1 MRHLIGKH
9 LGPYEIIS
17 IIGKGGMA
25 TVYKAYQANMDRHVA
40 LKVLLPHLTDDDQ
53 FSLRFQQEVKL
64 IAKLEH
70 PNILPVYDYGE
81 TDGVVYLVMRLV
93 EGGSLSDLI
102 HGEKKLSLAR
112 VSQILTQVASALEHS
127 HRNGIIH
134 RDIKPGNILIDHSDN
149 CLLTDFGIAKVAEAN
164 SNFTQTGHV
173 VGTPSYISP
182 ELGRGDKVDQRSD
195 VYSLGILLYQMLSGE
210 LPFNAETPLAIVLM
224 HVQDPVPSIL
234 SKQPGLSPLVEK
246 VLFKALAKEPD
257 ERYSSTGE
265 LADAF
270 NSAISNGTNTG
281 TEELIPANHPTDID
295 HNTKA
300 GATATMAIPKAAKK
314 KPKKKKDRKFHPKF
328 LQFLLIFMV
337 VVIFSPLN
345 YYQTIDLI
353 DNSMEE
359 SGLTSY
365 IDQKVHS
372 LTDEYL
378 GSTDSQSPAQTE
390 TVPEHRRDGG
400 NKSSTPGNLL
410 PPPTVNDPALGPD
423 QTGLPISGKYI
434 AGIISGHGS
443 SRELRLL
450 VFTLESR
457 AGTISARITDSE
469 LIGLMVDKN
478 KPRKVSLQQ
487 RKGHWQMDIPVSEEM
502 DRKYLYRIKLRPQG
516 ELLVGQAS
524 IEPRDPLNILMGG
537 YFVASRDSSF
547 DFRTYQPPSDL
558 EF

>member
-1 MRHLIGKH
+1 
-9 LGPYEIIS
+9 
-17 IIGKGGMA
+17 
-25 TVYKAYQANMDRHVA
+25 
-40 LKVLLPHLTDDDQ
+40 Q

-81 TDGVVYLVMRLV
+81 TDGLVYLVMRLV

-102 HGEKKLSLAR
+102 HGGKKLPLPR
-112 VSQILTQVASALEHS
+112 VSQILTQIASALDHS

-134 RDIKPGNILIDHSDN
+134 RDIKPGNILIDNSNN

-182 ELGRGDKVDQRSD
+182 ELGRGDKIDQRSD

-234 SKQPGLSPLVEK
+234 SKKPDLSPHVEK
-246 VLFKALAKEPD
+246 VLFKALAKDPN
-257 ERYSSTGE
+257 ERYSSTYE

-270 NSAISNGTNTG
+270 NKAISNCNNTD
-281 TEELIPANHPTDID
+281 TEELPSASSHRAADNGSG
-295 HNTKA
+295 TKA
-300 GATATMAIPKAAKK
+300 GATATMAIPKAAKNK
-314 KPKKKKDRKFHPKF
+314 AKKKADRKFHPKF
-328 LQFLLIFMV
+328 YQFLLILMV
-337 VVIFSPLN
+337 VVVFSPLN

-353 DNSMEE
+353 DHTMEE

-365 IDQKVHS
+365 IDQKVHN

-378 GSTDSQSPAQTE
+378 GSTDDQSSAQLE
-390 TVPEHRRDGG
+390 PIPEHRRDGG
-400 NKSSTPGNLL
+400 NKSSSPGSLL
-410 PPPTVNDPALGPD
+410 PPPIVNDQVGTPD
-423 QTGLPISGKYI
+423 QTELPINGQYI

-450 VFTLESR
+450 VFTLENL
-457 AGTISARITDSE
+457 AGSVSARITDSE
-469 LIGLMVDKN
+469 LIGLIVDKTT
-478 KPRKVSLQQ
+478 PRKVTVKQL
-487 RKGHWQMDIPVSEEM
+487 KGYWQMDIPVTEEM
-502 DRKYLYRIKLRPQG
+502 DQKYLYRIKLQPRG
-516 ELLVGQAS
+516 ELLVGLAS

-547 DFRTYQPPSDL
+547 DFQTYQPPSDL
-558 EF
+558 GL